1 MKVYLVKAVLKA
13 TENNPTFKGMEEIN
27 YYGKDCKRLASFG
40 SVTEVFH
47 TAQDFYRWEV
57 AEYGYKRK
65 CDALKSW
72 IYKNPEN
79 SEHWKSVTSIEEME
93 I

>member
-13 TENNPTFKGMEEIN
+13 TDNNPTFKGMEKIN

-40 SVTEVFH
+40 SATEVFH
-47 TAQDFYRWEV
+47 TAQDFYRHEV
-57 AEYGYKRK
+57 AEYGYKRV
-65 CDALKSW
+65 CDAKRNY
-72 IYKNPEN
+72 IYNNVQNDKY
-79 SEHWKSVTSIEEME
+79 WKGEAFIEEME